1 MYEKTRLLDSFCY
14 FCESLHGIMDERR
27 KIEEPVSAEFERFNK
42 DFEAS
47 LRSETTRL
55 QSAIDVILNSTGKHV
70 RPLLVLLTA
79 KVCGQVTDNTINSA
93 VLLELLHTA
102 TLIHDDVIDET
113 KQRRGVPSLN
123 AIFDNRISVLVGD
136 YVLSTALIRS
146 IQTGDLRI
154 VGIISNLGR
163 DLSEGEIKQ
172 LETAEESILDENCY
186 LQVIKK
192 KTATLL
198 SACTEIGA
206 ISSGASAE
214 VIALCR
220 EFGEYLGYCFQI
232 KDDIFDYFKE
242 ANIGKPTGNDIREG
256 KVTLPL
262 LYALRQGREEEA
274 ARYLDMILR
283 KDFGAENVD
292 SLIEF
297 AKANGGIEYA
307 EARNKHVVFHLRDG
321 RDIEALEPFR
331 SVEDRLAQNA
341 TFFKCHRS
349 YQVNLRNIDH
359 FNRTEIV
366 MRSGACIPLARSC
379 KQGFQDAYFAVRF
392 EGGRR

>member
-1 MYEKTRLLDSFCY
+1 MKDRS
-14 FCESLHGIMDERR
+14 
-27 KIEEPVSAEFERFNK
+27 KIEQPVAVEFKRFN
-42 DFEAS
+42 DEFAAS
-47 LRSETTRL
+47 LRSETNRL
-55 QSAIDVILNSTGKHV
+55 QSAIDQILNASGKHV

-79 KVCGQVTDNTINSA
+79 KACGQVTDNTINSA

-146 IQTGDLRI
+146 IQTGNLQIIGI
-154 VGIISNLGR
+154 VSNLGR

-172 LETAEESILDENCY
+172 LETAEESIIDESCY
-186 LQVIKK
+186 MQVIRK
-192 KTATLL
+192 KTAMLL
-198 SACTEIGA
+198 SACAEIGS
-206 ISSGASAE
+206 ISVGASGE
-214 VIALCR
+214 MVEKCR

-262 LYALRQGREEEA
+262 LHALKTGSREEV
-274 ARYLDMILR
+274 DKCLR
-283 KDFGAENVD
+283 IIKEKDFTTENI
-292 SLIEF
+292 SLLIDF

-307 EARNKHVVFHLRDG
+307 EQRMQEYRDKAVEVLMTLPESEAREGLLLLADY
-321 RDIEALEPFR
+321 I
-331 SVEDRLAQNA
+331 VE
-341 TFFKCHRS
+341 
-349 YQVNLRNIDH
+349 
-359 FNRTEIV
+359 
-366 MRSGACIPLARSC
+366 
-379 KQGFQDAYFAVRF
+379 
-392 EGGRR
+392 RRK

>member
-136 YVLSTALIRS
+136 
-146 IQTGDLRI
+146 
-154 VGIISNLGR
+154 
-163 DLSEGEIKQ
+163 
-172 LETAEESILDENCY
+172 
-186 LQVIKK
+186 
-192 KTATLL
+192 
-198 SACTEIGA
+198 
-206 ISSGASAE
+206 
-214 VIALCR
+214 
-220 EFGEYLGYCFQI
+220 
-232 KDDIFDYFKE
+232 
-242 ANIGKPTGNDIREG
+242 
-256 KVTLPL
+256 
-262 LYALRQGREEEA
+262 
-274 ARYLDMILR
+274 R
-283 KDFGAENVD
+283 K
-292 SLIEF
+292 S
-297 AKANGGIEYA
+297 
-307 EARNKHVVFHLRDG
+307 VV
-321 RDIEALEPFR
+321 
-331 SVEDRLAQNA
+331 
-341 TFFKCHRS
+341 
-349 YQVNLRNIDH
+349 
-359 FNRTEIV
+359 
-366 MRSGACIPLARSC
+366 
-379 KQGFQDAYFAVRF
+379 
-392 EGGRR
+392 

>member
-1 MYEKTRLLDSFCY
+1 MKDRS
-14 FCESLHGIMDERR
+14 
-27 KIEEPVSAEFERFNK
+27 KIEQPVAVEFKRFN
-42 DFEAS
+42 DEFAAS
-47 LRSETTRL
+47 LRSETNRL
-55 QSAIDVILNSTGKHV
+55 QSAIDQILNASGKHV

-79 KVCGQVTDNTINSA
+79 KACGQVTDNTINSA

-146 IQTGDLRI
+146 IQTGNLQIIGI
-154 VGIISNLGR
+154 VSNLGR

-172 LETAEESILDENCY
+172 LETAEESIIDESCY
-186 LQVIKK
+186 MQVIRK
-192 KTATLL
+192 KTV
-198 SACTEIGA
+198 EK
-206 ISSGASAE
+206 
-214 VIALCR
+214 CR

-262 LYALRQGREEEA
+262 LHALQTGRREEAEHC
-274 ARYLDMILR
+274 LHIINE
-283 KDFGAENVD
+283 KDFTTENID
-292 SLIEF
+292 LLIDF

-307 EARNKHVVFHLRDG
+307 EQRMQVYHDKAVEVLMTLPESEAREGLLLLADY
-321 RDIEALEPFR
+321 I
-331 SVEDRLAQNA
+331 VE
-341 TFFKCHRS
+341 
-349 YQVNLRNIDH
+349 
-359 FNRTEIV
+359 
-366 MRSGACIPLARSC
+366 
-379 KQGFQDAYFAVRF
+379 
-392 EGGRR
+392 RRK

>member
-1 MYEKTRLLDSFCY
+1 MKDRS
-14 FCESLHGIMDERR
+14 
-27 KIEEPVSAEFERFNK
+27 KIEQPVAVEFKRFNEE
-42 DFEAS
+42 FAAS
-47 LRSETTRL
+47 LRSETNRL
-55 QSAIDVILNSTGKHV
+55 QSAIDRILNASGKHV

-79 KVCGQVTDNTINSA
+79 KACGQVTDNTINSA

-146 IQTGDLRI
+146 IQTGNLQIIGI
-154 VGIISNLGR
+154 VSNLGR

-172 LETAEESILDENCY
+172 LETAEESIIDESCY
-186 LQVIKK
+186 MQVIRK
-192 KTATLL
+192 KTAMLL
-198 SACTEIGA
+198 SACAEIGS
-206 ISSGASAE
+206 ISVGASGE
-214 VIALCR
+214 MVEKCR

-262 LYALRQGREEEA
+262 LHALKTGRREEV
-274 ARYLDMILR
+274 DKCLR
-283 KDFGAENVD
+283 IIKEKDFTTENI
-292 SLIEF
+292 SLLIDF

-307 EARNKHVVFHLRDG
+307 EQRMQEYRDKAVEVLMTLPESEAREGLLLLADY
-321 RDIEALEPFR
+321 I
-331 SVEDRLAQNA
+331 VE
-341 TFFKCHRS
+341 
-349 YQVNLRNIDH
+349 
-359 FNRTEIV
+359 
-366 MRSGACIPLARSC
+366 
-379 KQGFQDAYFAVRF
+379 
-392 EGGRR
+392 RRK

>member
-1 MYEKTRLLDSFCY
+1 
-14 FCESLHGIMDERR
+14 MDERR
-27 KIEEPVSAEFERFNK
+27 KIEEPVAVEFQRFND
-42 DFEAS
+42 DFADS
-47 LRSETTRL
+47 LRSETHRL
-55 QSAIDVILNSTGKHV
+55 QSAIDTILHSTGKHV

-79 KVCGQVTDNTINSA
+79 KACGQVTANTINSA

-154 VGIISNLGR
+154 IGIVSNLGR

-172 LETAEESILDENCY
+172 LETAEESILDEACY
-186 LQVIKK
+186 MQVIRK
-192 KTATLL
+192 KTAMLL

-206 ISSGASAE
+206 LSAQASPEQVA
-214 VIALCR
+214 VCR
-220 EFGEYLGYCFQI
+220 QFGEYLGYCFQI

-262 LYALRQGREEEA
+262 LYALQKEGDA
-274 ARYLDMILR
+274 ADRYRNMILS
-283 KDFGAENVD
+283 KDFSAANIEA
-292 SLIEF
+292 LIAF
-297 AKANGGIEYA
+297 AKECGGIEYA
-307 EARNKHVVFHLRDG
+307 EEQMRAYYRKAVETLKALPESPARTSLG
-321 RDIEALEPFR
+321 LLAEYIITR
-331 SVEDRLAQNA
+331 S
-341 TFFKCHRS
+341 K
-349 YQVNLRNIDH
+349 
-359 FNRTEIV
+359 
-366 MRSGACIPLARSC
+366 
-379 KQGFQDAYFAVRF
+379 
-392 EGGRR
+392 

>member
-1 MYEKTRLLDSFCY
+1 MKDRS
-14 FCESLHGIMDERR
+14 
-27 KIEEPVSAEFERFNK
+27 KIEQPVAVEFKRFNEE
-42 DFEAS
+42 FAAS
-47 LRSETTRL
+47 LRSETNRL
-55 QSAIDVILNSTGKHV
+55 QSAIDRILNASGKHV

-79 KVCGQVTDNTINSA
+79 KACGQVTDNTINSA

-146 IQTGDLRI
+146 IQTGNLQIIGI
-154 VGIISNLGR
+154 VSNLGR

-172 LETAEESILDENCY
+172 LETAEESIIDESCY
-186 LQVIKK
+186 MQVIRK
-192 KTATLL
+192 KTAMLL
-198 SACTEIGA
+198 SACAEIGS
-206 ISSGASAE
+206 ISVGASGE
-214 VIALCR
+214 MVEKCR

-262 LYALRQGREEEA
+262 LHALKTGRREEV
-274 ARYLDMILR
+274 DKCLR
-283 KDFGAENVD
+283 IIKEKDFTTENID
-292 SLIEF
+292 LLIDF

-307 EARNKHVVFHLRDG
+307 ELRMQEYRDKAVEVLMTFPESEAREGLLLLADY
-321 RDIEALEPFR
+321 I
-331 SVEDRLAQNA
+331 VE
-341 TFFKCHRS
+341 
-349 YQVNLRNIDH
+349 
-359 FNRTEIV
+359 
-366 MRSGACIPLARSC
+366 
-379 KQGFQDAYFAVRF
+379 
-392 EGGRR
+392 RRK

>member
-1 MYEKTRLLDSFCY
+1 
-14 FCESLHGIMDERR
+14 MDERR
-27 KIEEPVSAEFERFNK
+27 KIEEPVAVEFKRFND
-42 DFEAS
+42 DFADS
-47 LRSETTRL
+47 LRSETCRL
-55 QSAIDVILNSTGKHV
+55 QSAIETILNSTGKHV

-79 KVCGQVTDNTINSA
+79 KACGQVTDNTINSA

-146 IQTGDLRI
+146 IRTADLRI
-154 VGIISNLGR
+154 IGIVSNLGR

-172 LETAEESILDENCY
+172 LETAEESILDEACY
-186 LQVIKK
+186 MQVIKK

-206 ISSGASAE
+206 ISANASAE
-214 VIALCR
+214 QVAVCR
-220 EFGEYLGYCFQI
+220 RFGEYLGYCFQI

-262 LYALRQGREEEA
+262 LYALKKEGAQAR
-274 ARYLDMILR
+274 RYLDMILS
-283 KDFGAENVD
+283 KDFSTENIEA
-292 SLIEF
+292 LIEF
-297 AKANGGIEYA
+297 AKISGGIGYA
-307 EARNKHVVFHLRDG
+307 EERMKGYYRQAIEILSELPESPARASL
-321 RDIEALEPFR
+321 AL
-331 SVEDRLAQNA
+331 LAEYII
-341 TFFKCHRS
+341 T
-349 YQVNLRNIDH
+349 
-359 FNRTEIV
+359 RT
-366 MRSGACIPLARSC
+366 
-379 KQGFQDAYFAVRF
+379 K
-392 EGGRR
+392 